1 MNPVRCPTSIE
12 FRVESFTFNP
22 KSKVKESENLFPAE
36 LCNAIKDDDIYTC
49 CSSSNQCGAN
59 QGDCDSDNDCS
70 GSLVCGE
77 DNCQPPFPIDADCC
91 TGKFSFF
98 LIRSSMAMEEKK
110 L

>member
-1 MNPVRCPTSIE
+1 MNPVRCPTYIE

-22 KSKVKESENLFPAE
+22 KSKVKEYENLFPAE

-59 QGDCDSDNDCS
+59 QGDCDSDSDCS

-98 LIRSSMAMEEKK
+98 LIRSSMAM
-110 L
+110 